1 MGQSGGEIES
11 MGTVNGVLNLF
22 CAAIMLLLWG
32 GLLQQQPHK
41 PTKEVKVFRYMLLAA
56 FVMMLLEGFAWLV
69 LLSHDVWF
77 RFAAMLAAIVFFV
90 FLGLFTRYVYYLLRL
105 RSGTIYRLVQM
116 IDLFCAAA
124 VVLVAA
130 NFIHPFFYDFRTLRF
145 LHPVGAAAVIL
156 LGGTVL
162 AVNCVWL
169 IKYRERIGWY
179 QVALLVPISVAPV
192 LAFLLRIWV
201 GNLQT
206 FYMLIAFAL
215 IANYVRLNANL
226 FVNYKKQQEKLRN
239 LQIRSTTERMK
250 PHYIYNVLTSI
261 YYLCDTDPKQ
271 AQQAVGTFSDYLR
284 GVLENLDTGE
294 LIEFSEELHTIKS
307 YLELEQMRFEDRFKV
322 HYDIQTESFLLPPF
336 TVQPLVENAIKHGV
350 ETSEQVG
357 EIVIESR
364 ETPEHYVVV
373 VRDNGKG
380 FDVEHFQQTKSNFG
394 LRYIQK
400 LLDMTV
406 GGKLTLESTVG
417 VGTTVTLRIP
427 KKS

>member
-1 MGQSGGEIES
+1 MGQSGGKIEL

-32 GLLQQQPHK
+32 GLLQQQLHK
-41 PTKEVKVFRYMLLAA
+41 PPREVKCFRYMLFAA
-56 FVMMLLEGFAWLV
+56 FIMMLLESIAWLV
-69 LLSHDVWF
+69 LLPYNGWF
-77 RFAAMLAAIVFFV
+77 RFVATLSSVVFFV
-90 FLGLFTRYVYYLLRL
+90 FLPFYTRYVYTLLHL
-105 RSGTIYRLVQM
+105 RSGQQYRLVQM
-116 IDLFCAAA
+116 NDLLCAAA
-124 VVLVAA
+124 AVLLIV
-130 NFIHPFFYDFRTLRF
+130 NFIHPFIFDHRTLQF
-145 LHPVGAAAVIL
+145 VHPAGAAAIIL

-162 AVNCVWL
+162 AVNCAWL
-169 IKYRERIGWY
+169 ILYRERIGWY
-179 QVALLVPISVAPV
+179 QVVLLVSMSVLP
-192 LAFLLRIWV
+192 LLSFLLRVWFKD
-201 GNLQT
+201 LET
-206 FYMLIAFAL
+206 FYVLTAFVM
-215 IANYVRLNANL
+215 IVNYVRLSANL
-226 FVNYKKQQEKLRN
+226 FINYRKQQEKLHS

-261 YYLCDTDPKQ
+261 YYLCDTDPKL

-284 GVLENLDTGE
+284 SALETLDTGE
-294 LIEFSEELHTIKS
+294 LIDFGEELHTIKS
-307 YLELEQMRFEDRFKV
+307 YLKLEQMRFEDRFNV
-322 HYDIQTESFLLPPF
+322 HYDIQTENFLLPPF

-357 EIVIESR
+357 EIWIESY
-364 ETPEHYVVV
+364 ETPEYFVVV

-406 GGKLTLESTVG
+406 GGKLALESTVG

-427 KKS
+427 KKN